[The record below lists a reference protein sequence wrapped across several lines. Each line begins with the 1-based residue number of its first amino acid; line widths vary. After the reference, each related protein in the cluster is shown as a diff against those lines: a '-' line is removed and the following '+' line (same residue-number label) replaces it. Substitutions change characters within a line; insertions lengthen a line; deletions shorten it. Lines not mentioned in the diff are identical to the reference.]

1 MRRHLYRGLPA
12 LWMLCASA
20 TIPVM
25 VRAAD
30 PAPTVPSAQREQIES
45 VIRDYLERN
54 PEVVQK
60 ALATMQQREA
70 EAQQKHQREAIAEHA
85 KDLYEDKASPVAG
98 NPKGAITLV
107 EFFDYTC
114 PHCKHSE
121 PAVKSAIEQ
130 EGANGALRVIYKEL
144 PILGPGSLYAA
155 RAALAADKQGK
166 YPAFHRALM
175 ESEVIDEPTVQ
186 AIAKQVGLD
195 VPKLL
200 KDMDAPEIAQA
211 IDANSRLAAALDIQG
226 TPAFIIGGTL
236 LPGGVDGGVLA
247 ALIGIEK
254 ARVMAPAP
262 AKTASIDAH

>member
-1 MRRHLYRGLPA
+1 VRRHLYRAFPA
-12 LWMLCASA
+12 LWMLCASSI
-20 TIPVM
+20 IPVM

-30 PAPTVPSAQREQIES
+30 TAPTVPSAQREQIES

-60 ALATMQQREA
+60 ALATLQQREA
-70 EAQQKHQREAIAEHA
+70 EAQQTRQREAIAGHA
-85 KDLYEDKASPVAG
+85 KDLYEDQYSPVGG
-98 NPKGAITLV
+98 NPKGTITLV

-121 PAVKSAIEQ
+121 PAVKSALDH
-130 EGANGALRVIYKEL
+130 EGANGSLRVIYKEL

-175 ESEVIDEPTVQ
+175 ESEAIDEPTVQ
-186 AIAKQVGLD
+186 AVAKQVGLD
-195 VPKLL
+195 VPRLL

-226 TPAFIIGGTL
+226 TPAFIIGGQL

-254 ARVMAPAP
+254 ARAAAPAP
-262 AKTASIDAH
+262 AKTASSAAR

>member
-1 MRRHLYRGLPA
+1 
-12 LWMLCASA
+12 
-20 TIPVM
+20 M

-30 PAPTVPSAQREQIES
+30 ATPAVPDAQRQQIEA

-60 ALATMQQREA
+60 ALVTLQQREA
-70 EAQQKHQREAIAEHA
+70 EAQQKRQHDAIAAHSKE
-85 KDLYEDKASPVAG
+85 LYEDPSSPVGG
-98 NPKGAITLV
+98 NPKGGITLV

-121 PAVKSAIEQ
+121 PAVKSALEQ
-130 EGANGALRVIYKEL
+130 EGANGALRVVYKEF

-166 YPAFHRALM
+166 YAALHRALM
-175 ESEVIDEPTVQ
+175 DSDTIDEASVQ
-186 AIAKQVGLD
+186 ALAKQVGLD

-200 KDMDAPEIAQA
+200 NDMDSPAIAQA
-211 IDANSRLAAALDIQG
+211 IEGNARLAADLEIQG
-226 TPAFIIGGTL
+226 TPAFIMGGQL
-236 LPGGVDGGVLA
+236 LPGGVDVGMLS

-254 ARVMAPAP
+254 ARAMAAP
-262 AKTASIDAH
+262 AKTASAQAAH

>member
-1 MRRHLYRGLPA
+1 VRRHLYRALPA
-12 LWMLCASA
+12 FWMLCASSS
-20 TIPVM
+20 IPFV
-25 VRAAD
+25 VQAAD
-30 PAPTVPSAQREQIES
+30 QPGAVAPAQREQIES

-60 ALATMQQREA
+60 ALATLQQREA
-70 EAQQKHQREAIAEHA
+70 EAQQKHQREAIAEHS
-85 KDLYEDKASPVAG
+85 KDLYDDKSSPVAG
-98 NPKGAITLV
+98 NPKGTITLV
-107 EFFDYTC
+107 EFFDYSC

-121 PAVKSAIEQ
+121 PAVKSVLEQ
-130 EGANGALRVIYKEL
+130 EGALGALRVIYKEL

-175 ESEVIDEPTVQ
+175 ESDAIDEPTVQ
-186 AIAKQVGLD
+186 ALAKQVGLD

-200 KDMDAPEIAQA
+200 KDMEAPEIAQA
-211 IDANSRLAAALDIQG
+211 IDGNSRLAAALDIQG
-226 TPAFIIGGTL
+226 TPAFIIGGQL

-254 ARVMAPAP
+254 ARAAAAAP
-262 AKTASIDAH
+262 AKTASSEVR